1 MLSFQSTQTDS
12 SHLKPP
18 PDHPR
23 HLCLG
28 SRCKPVCSDCAPALG
43 GPRWG
48 FDVTCFMPFHA
59 VRHVETK
66 LWIQNGLET
75 FINTMNMKHNYTP
88 IISRPSGSLKC
99 QICVILV
106 STGASLWPVSHAVAR
121 LHWAVRLLPRCQ
133 QIDFTGKTLR
143 GYLYRQ
149 YRFSENFEQKIAEAT
164 DSDQRDVTVAGT
176 RSNSHRFL
184 QYALYYMTTIY
195 CFSLLFKENVS
206 SNYNHSMSLKLLT
219 LLL

>member
-28 SRCKPVCSDCAPALG
+28 SRCKPLCSDCAPALG

-59 VRHVETK
+59 DEALNSKWPRNVH
-66 LWIQNGLET
+66 
-75 FINTMNMKHNYTP
+75 KHNEHETE
-88 IISRPSGSLKC
+88 
-99 QICVILV
+99 
-106 STGASLWPVSHAVAR
+106 
-121 LHWAVRLLPRCQ
+121 LHTKYFQ
-133 QIDFTGKTLR
+133 TLR
-143 GYLYRQ
+143 IPEVSDMCHLGLNRCFALTCISCCSPAALSSQAIAKVSAKLTLQEKHLEEYL

-206 SNYNHSMSLKLLT
+206 SNYNHSMSLQLLT